1 MTNTQEAFE
10 KWHKTTNR
18 GYIYKKTELG
28 EYIEA
33 RVDIDY
39 QIWQA
44 NQANNDAVI
53 AELVE
58 ALEDTRKEMPHNSFN
73 HDVNL
78 YRRID
83 ALIAKHKK
91 CTARMELNNS

>member
-10 KWHKTTNR
+10 KTFMEKWGTKNKPERVRNTNPTVYWSD
-18 GYIYKKTELG
+18 GFECAWQG
-28 EYIEA
+28 
-33 RVDIDY
+33 
-39 QIWQA
+39 WQA
-44 NQANNDAVI
+44 NQAHNDSVI

-83 ALIAKHKK
+83 ALIANHKK
-91 CTARMELNNS
+91 GL